1 MANIF
6 ESNAAAP
13 DIQLP
18 TEMEFPNQQQ
28 INTET

>member
-1 MANIF
+1 MANI
-6 ESNAAAP
+6 ERNDAAP
-13 DIQLP
+13 DIQSP